1 MEGALESRDPL
12 FSPSSRTF
20 SSFCPGFNCP
30 GRVGEPRD
38 NAREEKKEAI
48 SYFILLFCPSESDG
62 QEKKRSPHSPISEQS
77 LRPLLPF
84 FLSSLHLDL
93 RRKWTFY
100 ETEITTLRQSEGLS
114 SSRGQSQKREYFHLP
129 TLDRLFNLVP
139 GHRMTLLERL
149 HSTCT
154 IFIIFSEIGHSLFYL
169 SALANRHGSGNGPSY
184 ISVFCAPPM
193 IQHRRTVT
201 T

>member
-1 MEGALESRDPL
+1 MELSNPAIPFSPLPPAPSPPFVLDSIARVGWVSRGITQGRKRKRVILILFYYFARQSPTAKKRRDPL
-12 FSPSSRTF
+12 NP
-20 SSFCPGFNCP
+20 
-30 GRVGEPRD
+30 
-38 NAREEKKEAI
+38 
-48 SYFILLFCPSESDG
+48 
-62 QEKKRSPHSPISEQS
+62 PISEQS
-77 LRPLLPF
+77 LRPLLPS